1 MTESKPHTVPAW
13 ARLADTICLVLVV
26 LALFVFVYG
35 GFRERVLG
43 LRIAITS
50 PWRMLAWAVVL
61 GIVRHYVAPQGPLWA
76 DLPARLRAAAN
87 TREWRTAFAA
97 CFGTRA
103 AILFVGYLAVFL
115 IGYAPRQPGW
125 RVSTNEFLNLQARW
139 DAGWYF
145 GIATEGYYFSY
156 GMQERGEQLN
166 VVFFPAFPLLM
177 RVAGRLLGG
186 TSEAM
191 FIGGTV
197 VAWGTFVI
205 ALWYLFRLAR
215 DLIGDEAKANTAVWL
230 LATYPFA
237 VWFGA
242 VYTESLYLL
251 GAVAT
256 LYHFRRDELWKAGAW
271 GLLVGLTRP
280 NGCFLSIPLA
290 VMALGPWLPRWLD
303 PGRAPAAAPADP
315 SRHEPVPSPLMVKL
329 LAASLPG
336 IGVLMYSAY
345 VWTLSG
351 NPLSWAEGHAAWGRS
366 YQGLSILVAE
376 RYKFLTEGGVY
387 AYTSQAADD
396 VLHVAGILFVLVPV
410 WPVWRRFGLTFALFI
425 LINILPPLA
434 AGGVLSAGRFSSV
447 LFPAFLWVASV
458 IKDEHR
464 PAWFGSFM
472 AVQALNAVL
481 FYTWREMF

>member
-1 MTESKPHTVPAW
+1 M
-13 ARLADTICLVLVV
+13 
-26 LALFVFVYG
+26 
-35 GFRERVLG
+35 
-43 LRIAITS
+43 
-50 PWRMLAWAVVL
+50 
-61 GIVRHYVAPQGPLWA
+61 
-76 DLPARLRAAAN
+76 
-87 TREWRTAFAA
+87 TREWRTAFTA
-97 CFGTRA
+97 CIGTRT

-125 RVSTNEFLNLQARW
+125 RVSNNEFLNLQARW
-139 DAGWYF
+139 DAGWYY

-186 TSEAM
+186 AAVSM

-205 ALWYLFRLAR
+205 ALWYLFRFAR
-215 DLIGDEAKANTAVWL
+215 DLLGDEAKATTAVWL
-230 LATYPFA
+230 VATYPFA

-256 LYHFRRDELWKAGAW
+256 LYHFRRGELWKAGAW

-290 VMALGPWLPRWLD
+290 VMAVSPWLPGWLNGSRILSAEPTGKTERR
-303 PGRAPAAAPADP
+303 PGFVPA
-315 SRHEPVPSPLMVKL
+315 M
-329 LAASLPG
+329 LAASMPG
-336 IGVLMYSAY
+336 IGVLIYSAY

-351 NPLSWAEGHAAWGRS
+351 DPLSWAEGHAAWGRS

-396 VLHVAGILFVLVPV
+396 VLQVAGILFVLVPV
-410 WPVWRRFGLTFALFI
+410 WPVLRRFGLAYAVFI

-472 AVQALNAVL
+472 AVQALIAVL

>member
-1 MTESKPHTVPAW
+1 MTESKPSTLPAW
-13 ARLADTICLVLVV
+13 ARLADAVCLVLAL
-26 LALFVFVYG
+26 LALLVFMSG
-35 GFRERVLG
+35 GFRDRVLG
-43 LRIAITS
+43 IRVAITS
-50 PWRMLAWAVVL
+50 PLRMLAWAIIL
-61 GIVRHYVAPQGPLWA
+61 GIVRHYFAPQRPLWA
-76 DLPARLRAAAN
+76 DLPARLRAASKA
-87 TREWRTAFAA
+87 REWRTAFIA
-97 CFGTRA
+97 CVGTRA
-103 AILFVGYLAVFL
+103 AILFVGYLAIFL

-125 RVSTNEFLNLQARW
+125 RVSQNEFLNLQARW
-139 DAGWYF
+139 DAGWYY

-166 VVFFPAFPLLM
+166 VVFFPAFPMLM
-177 RVAGRLLGG
+177 RIAGRLLGG
-186 TSEAM
+186 APVAM
-191 FIGGTV
+191 FVGGTLV
-197 VAWGTFVI
+197 SWGTFVV

-215 DLIGDEAKANTAVWL
+215 DLLGDEGRAGTAVWL
-230 LATYPFA
+230 VATYPFA

-256 LYHFRRDELWKAGAW
+256 LFHFRRGELWKAGAW

-290 VMALGPWLPRWLD
+290 VMAVSPWLPGWLNGSRITPE
-303 PGRAPAAAPADP
+303 PGREGPGRPRFIPA
-315 SRHEPVPSPLMVKL
+315 M

-336 IGVLMYSAY
+336 IGVLIYSAY

-351 NPLSWAEGHAAWGRS
+351 DPLSWAEGHAAWGRS

-396 VLHVAGILFVLVPV
+396 VLQVAGILFVLLPV
-410 WPVWRRFGLTFALFI
+410 WPVLRRFGLAYAVFI

-458 IKDEHR
+458 MRDEHK

-472 AVQALNAVL
+472 ALQALNAVL

>member
-1 MTESKPHTVPAW
+1 MTESKPSTLPGW
-13 ARLADTICLVLVV
+13 ARLADAICLVLALLAVV
-26 LALFVFVYG
+26 VFMYG
-35 GFRERVLG
+35 GFRDRVLG
-43 LRIAITS
+43 VRIALTS
-50 PWRMLAWAVVL
+50 PWRMVVWALVIGVA
-61 GIVRHYVAPQGPLWA
+61 RHYFAPQRPLWA
-76 DLPARLRAAAN
+76 DMPMRLRTAA
-87 TREWRTAFAA
+87 RSHDWRTAFTA
-97 CFGTRA
+97 CVGTRA
-103 AILFVGYLAVFL
+103 AILFVGYLAIFL

-125 RVSTNEFLNLQARW
+125 RVSNNEFLNLQARW
-139 DAGWYF
+139 DAGWYY

-177 RVAGRLLGG
+177 RLAGKLLGG
-186 TSEAM
+186 APASM
-191 FIGGTV
+191 FIGGTI

-205 ALWYLFRLAR
+205 ALWYLFRFAR
-215 DLIGDEAKANTAVWL
+215 DLLGDEAQAGTTVWL
-230 LATYPFA
+230 VATYPFA

-256 LYHFRRDELWKAGAW
+256 LFHFRRGELWKAGAW

-290 VMALGPWLPRWLD
+290 VMAVSPWLPGWLSG
-303 PGRAPAAAPADP
+303 GRVLAGDVVDHAARRKFIPALA
-315 SRHEPVPSPLMVKL
+315 
-329 LAASLPG
+329 AASLPG
-336 IGVLMYSAY
+336 IGVLIYSAY

-351 NPLSWAEGHAAWGRS
+351 DPLSWAEGHAAWGRS

-376 RYKFLTEGGVY
+376 RYKFLTSAGVY
-387 AYTSQAADD
+387 GYTSQAADD
-396 VLHVAGILFVLVPV
+396 VLQVAGILFVLVPV
-410 WPVWRRFGLTFALFI
+410 WPVLRRFGLAYALFI

-458 IKDEHR
+458 MRDEHK
-464 PAWFGSFM
+464 PAVFGSFM